1 MDSDGIGL
9 RVRMIREGVG
19 LTQKKIAEHLGMQ
32 RTALVQVE
40 AGARKLSASELIGV
54 ARFFNITVEQFLD
67 PEKQPKVEIHEPK
80 EQKERGGIRISVP
93 SENVAKFR
101 EVLLYILEKVG
112 ARPHVGETVLYKL
125 LYFSDFDYYE
135 KFEEHLTGAAYIR
148 NNYGPTPAGFNKIVE
163 QMIESGNLVR
173 VQSDYFAYPQ
183 TKYLPRRSADLSVL
197 SARELDTIN
206 EVLRR
211 LGEMNA
217 TQISDYS
224 HGDVPWKVTEPGRQI
239 AYETVFYRLPPYSVR
254 SYEVDQD

>member
-1 MDSDGIGL
+1 MDSAGIGS
-9 RVRMIREGVG
+9 RVRAMREAVG
-19 LTQKKIAEHLGMQ
+19 LTQKQLAEQLGMQ

-40 AGARKLSASELIGV
+40 AGSRKLSASELLDV
-54 ARFFNITVEQFLD
+54 ARLFNITVEQLLD
-67 PEKQPKVEIHEPK
+67 PEKMPQVEIHEPDPQ
-80 EQKERGGIRISVP
+80 EERGGIRISVP
-93 SENVAKFR
+93 SRNTAKFR

-112 ARPHVGETVLYKL
+112 ARPHVGETVIYKL
-125 LYFSDFDYYE
+125 LYFSDFDCYE

-148 NNYGPTPAGFNKIVE
+148 NNYGPTPASFNKIVE
-163 QMIESGNLVR
+163 QMVERGDLDR

-206 EVLRR
+206 EVLCR

-224 HGDVPWKVTEPGRQI
+224 HGDVPWKVTEPGKQI
-239 AYETVFYRLPPYSVR
+239 AYETVFYRLAPYSVR
-254 SYEVDQD
+254 SYRGGQD